1 MLVGAIYDKMFCLSY
16 EVLAESSAVSLMSTD
31 LSGLQRIVPLFHD
44 LVASIIELGFGLA
57 ILSSM
62 YGAAGIMLLVPSLGK
77 YLLIWRL
84 CSPVAYGKKRT
95 KQTNKPKPQQYST
108 ASNH

>member
-62 YGAAGIMLLVPSLGK
+62 YGAAGIMLLIPSLGK
-77 YLLIWRL
+77 YLLIWHL
-84 CSPVAYGKKRT
+84 CSPSGVR
-95 KQTNKPKPQQYST
+95 QETNKANEQAQAT
-108 ASNH
+108 AVQHGK